1 MKTDIIERYSS
12 LSIYKCGILSL
23 VVRPGAKIVIEIVR
37 AAVSEDVGYIC
48 ELQFNRVRHSVLRA
62 QGSPGLG
69 EITEHYAHFKPS
81 DIIERLKTE
90 QPRLYDPKG
99 LIHFGLNFT
108 GGSFDIIAADFQF
121 SVILEI
127 SRGQSPKLI

>member
-12 LSIYKCGILSL
+12 LSIYNCGIMSL
-23 VVRPGAKIVIEIVR
+23 VVQPRAKIVIEIIR
-37 AAVSEDVGYIC
+37 AAVSEDGGNIC

-62 QGSPGLG
+62 RGSPWFGQ
-69 EITEHYAHFKPS
+69 ITEHYAHFKTS

-90 QPRLYDPKG
+90 QPRLYDAKG

-108 GGSFDIIAADFQF
+108 GGSLDIIAADFQF
-121 SVILEI
+121 SIIVEI
-127 SRGQSPKLI
+127 SRR

>member
-12 LSIYKCGILSL
+12 LPIYDCGIMSL
-23 VVRPGAKIVIEIVR
+23 VVQPRAKIVIEIIR
-37 AAVSEDVGYIC
+37 AAMSEDVGNIS

-62 QGSPGLG
+62 RGLPWFG
-69 EITEHYAHFKPS
+69 QITEHYAHFKPS

-90 QPRLYDPKG
+90 QPRLDDARG
-99 LIHFGLNFT
+99 LIQFGLNFT

-121 SVILEI
+121 SVVREI
-127 SRGQSPKLI
+127 SRG